1 MFDVRFA
8 HRVQRRPVL
17 ELYPSFR
24 PDISLNPAAF
34 DLMPLSRP
42 KTRTASPKPAASS
55 APTPALRPIK
65 KLMAANRSEIAV
77 RIFRA
82 ATELHLRTVAIF
94 AQEDRL
100 CIHRYKADEAY
111 QVGAGKGPVAAYLD
125 IESIVGVAKEKNV
138 DAIHPGYGFLSENA
152 EFARACERAGIVF
165 VGPRPELLD
174 MMGDKTAARAVA
186 QRIGVPVL
194 PGTKDPISDREEAI
208 RTAKSIGFPLIIKA
222 AFGGGGRGMRVV
234 HKAADLVN
242 LLDEAQA
249 EAGRAFGNPAV
260 FLEKYIPR
268 AKHIEVQILGDK
280 HGNVIHL
287 HERDCSVQ
295 RRHQK
300 VVEVAPSF
308 GLPENVVR
316 ELCDAA
322 ARLAREIRYDNA
334 GTVEFL
340 YDLDHHQWF
349 FIEMNPRIQ
358 VEHTVTEVITGL
370 DLVRAQILIAQGHA
384 LHSPEVGMPFQ
395 TEVPRNGY
403 AIQCRITTED
413 PENKFIPD
421 YGRILAYRS
430 PGGFGVRL
438 DGGMGYAGAVI
449 TPFYDSMLV
458 KSITS
463 GQTYEIAMNRARRV
477 LSEFRIRGVK
487 TNIPFL
493 ENVIAHAQFR
503 TGQATTTLIDTTPE
517 LFAFKARRDRATK
530 LLNFLGNVI
539 VNGNPHAKGFRPEK
553 PFAAAPVPSA
563 SPSGGAARVQFGV
576 QSLEFGVSK
585 PKTQNTKLKPAS
597 LTPNS
602 KPQTPNSAGV
612 ARGTRQLLL
621 ELGPQKFAEWTVK
634 QKRLL
639 VTDTTWRDAHQSLM
653 ATRVRS
659 YDMLACADALAHRV
673 PNLFSLEMW
682 GGATFDT
689 AMRFLS
695 EDPWERLRQLRAKVP
710 NICFQ
715 MLFRG
720 ANAVGYTNYPDN
732 VVAGFVRHAAASGM
746 DIFRVFDSLNY
757 LPNLRVAMEAV
768 NETHGVCE
776 AAICYTGDINDPA
789 REKFNLTYYV
799 KIARE
804 LERMGAHFLAIKDMA
819 GLCRPYAA
827 QKLVKTLKEEV
838 GLPVHFH
845 THDTSGIAAAS
856 VLRAADAGVD
866 VVDLALAAMSGSTS
880 QPNLNSVV
888 AALRNTPRDTGLDLE
903 ALNEFS
909 DYWEQVREYYR
920 PFDTAPKSGSAEV
933 YLHEMPGGQY
943 TNLKEQA
950 AAMGVA
956 HRWPE
961 IARTYAEVNQL
972 FGDIVKVTPSSKVVG
987 DMALFLFSKGIKPA
1001 DVVNLE
1007 PGTTAFPESVIDMM
1021 MGGLGWPEGGWPEQ
1035 AWKVILGP
1043 KRFQEAH
1050 ARYVAATSAKL
1061 GRKVERQANALDLDK
1076 MRAELAEKLKRPVND
1091 DDLYSHLMYPQV
1103 FAEFAKHVAAYSDVS
1118 VLPTPAFFYGLKPG
1132 EEISVSIEEG
1142 KVLIIR
1148 LISIGQPDKDGRRA
1162 ISYELNGIG
1171 RETFILDKTVA
1182 PKTKARLKADLN
1194 DPTQVAAPIPGLIAQ
1209 LQVSVGSKVAKGDK
1223 LLMMEAMKM
1232 QNTVYAPCDGVVAEL
1247 HVALGDTVEAKDLLI
1262 KIRAAG

>member
-1 MFDVRFA
+1 MSA
-8 HRVQRRPVL
+8 QP
-17 ELYPSFR
+17 
-24 PDISLNPAAF
+24 
-34 DLMPLSRP
+34 
-42 KTRTASPKPAASS
+42 T
-55 APTPALRPIK
+55 APTTPNTTAPALRPIR

-82 ATELHLRTVAIF
+82 GTELNLRTVAIY

-111 QVGAGKGPVAAYLD
+111 QVGHGKGPVAAYLD
-125 IESIVGVAKEKNV
+125 IESIVDVAKEKGI

-152 EFARACERAGIVF
+152 DFARACEKAGLIF
-165 VGPRPELLD
+165 VGPRSELLD
-174 MMGDKTAARAVA
+174 MMGDKTAARALA
-186 QRIGVPVL
+186 QKIGVPTL
-194 PGTKDPISDREEAI
+194 PGTREPVTDRDEALKI
-208 RTAKSIGFPLIIKA
+208 AKSIGFPLIIKA

-234 HKAADLVN
+234 HKPADLAP
-242 LLDEAQA
+242 LLDEAQG

-268 AKHIEVQILGDK
+268 AKHIEVQVLGDK

-308 GLPENVVR
+308 GLPENIVR
-316 ELCDAA
+316 ELCEAA
-322 ARLAREIRYDNA
+322 ARMGREIRYDNA

-340 YDLDHHQWF
+340 YDLDRHEWF

-370 DLVRAQILIAQGHA
+370 DLVRAQILIAQGHP
-384 LHSPEVGMPFQ
+384 LHSPEVGMPRQ
-395 TEVPRNGY
+395 ADIPRNGY

-413 PENKFIPD
+413 PENKFMPD
-421 YGRILAYRS
+421 YGRIMAYRS

-449 TPFYDSMLV
+449 TPFYDSLLV

-463 GQTYEIAMNRARRV
+463 GQSYEIAMNRARRV

-493 ENVIAHAQFR
+493 ENVIAHPQFR
-503 TGQATTTLIDTTPE
+503 SGQATTTLIDTTPE
-517 LFAFKARRDRATK
+517 LFAFKPRRDRATK

-539 VNGNPHAKGFRPEK
+539 VNSNPHAKGYKPDK
-553 PFAAAPVPSA
+553 PFNPPPIVGYDHRSAPLP
-563 SPSGGAARVQFGV
+563 
-576 QSLEFGVSK
+576 
-585 PKTQNTKLKPAS
+585 
-597 LTPNS
+597 
-602 KPQTPNSAGV
+602 
-612 ARGTRQLLL
+612 GTRQKLL
-621 ELGPQKFAEWTVK
+621 ELGPKKFAEWTAK

-653 ATRVRS
+653 ATRVRT
-659 YDMLACADALAHRV
+659 YDMLASAEAVARRA
-673 PNLFSLEMW
+673 PGLFSLEMW

-695 EDPWERLRQLRAKVP
+695 EDPWERLRQLRARVP

-732 VVAGFVRHAAASGM
+732 VVAGFVKHAAASGM

-768 NETHGVCE
+768 NETHAVCE
-776 AAICYTGDINDPA
+776 AAVCYTGDILDD
-789 REKFNLTYYV
+789 RRDKFSLKYYV
-799 KIARE
+799 RIARE
-804 LERMGAHFLAIKDMA
+804 LEKMGAHFLAIKDMA

-827 QKLVKTLKEEV
+827 HKLVKTLKEETA
-838 GLPVHFH
+838 LPIHFH
-845 THDTSGIAAAS
+845 THDTSGIASAS

-866 VVDLALAAMSGSTS
+866 IVDLALAAMSGSTS

-888 AALRNTPRDTGLDLE
+888 AALQHTPRDTQLDLA
-903 ALNEFS
+903 ALNELS
-909 DYWEQVREYYR
+909 DYWEAVRESYR

-950 AAMGVA
+950 ASMGVA

-961 IARTYAEVNQL
+961 IARLYAEVNQL

-987 DMALFLFSKGIKPA
+987 DMALFLFTKGIKPA
-1001 DVVNLE
+1001 DLVNLE
-1007 PGTTAFPESVIDMM
+1007 PGSQTFPESVIDMM
-1021 MGGLGWPEGGWPEQ
+1021 SGGLGWPDGGWPEQ
-1035 AWKVILGP
+1035 IWKVILGP
-1043 KRFQEAH
+1043 ERFQQAR
-1050 ARYVAATSAKL
+1050 ARYVAATTGKL
-1061 GRKVERQANALDLDK
+1061 GRKTPERGHRPSLDLEQV
-1076 MRAELAEKLKRPVND
+1076 RTELTEKLKRAATD
-1091 DDLYSHLMYPQV
+1091 DDVFSHLMYPQV
-1103 FAEFAKHVAAYSDVS
+1103 FADYAKHAAAYSDVS

-1132 EEISVSIEEG
+1132 EEISVHIEEG

-1148 LISIGQPDKDGRRA
+1148 LISVGQPDKEGRRA
-1162 ISYELNGIG
+1162 ISYELNGIA
-1171 RETFILDKTVA
+1171 RETFVLDKSIA
-1182 PKTKARLKADLN
+1182 PKTKARPKAELS
-1194 DPTQVAAPIPGLIAQ
+1194 DPTQVPAPIPGLIAQ
-1209 LQVSVGSKVAKGDK
+1209 LNVSVGSKVAKGEK

-1247 HVALGDTVEAKDLLI
+1247 HVALGDTVESKDLLV
-1262 KIRAAG
+1262 KIRPAS